1 MVIIVGRTRF
11 FTAAS
16 RLLLVAVAVAAWAVA
31 GRAAGFEAVGT
42 ILGVDAERGRLQI
55 QANGRDRDVAIA
67 PDVRTLDADGKP
79 LGGGLKSA
87 ELKAG
92 AQVTVTV
99 EPGAAGSPEI
109 RAIRLGRH
117 AGGGAPAPAP
127 AGRASVGLKP
137 LSEMSA
143 EDRYKGEDGGLY
155 GGGRND
161 PPEALLAAARMQA
174 ARIVPLDADG
184 RPAKNGTIGLIS
196 ISMSNAT
203 QEYSLFKRLADAD
216 PAKSHRVVVVDCAQ
230 GGQAMAEWAPPDARP
245 WTEAE
250 RRLQA
255 AGVGARQVQ
264 VAWVKLANKGPRGE
278 LAEHGEQLR
287 KDTLA
292 VLQNARTRFPNLRVA
307 YLGSRIY
314 AGYATT
320 PLNPEPYAYESA
332 FVARWLIRA
341 QMKGDAG
348 LRWDDAAG
356 PAKAPLLL
364 WGPYFWGDG
373 TTPRKGDGLV
383 WERADLGPDGTHPSD
398 SGRRKVAEMLLKFF
412 KEDPL
417 AAGWFVRE
425 PDKAGP

>member
-1 MVIIVGRTRF
+1 MMQTVGSVHRVATGF
-11 FTAAS
+11 
-16 RLLLVAVAVAAWAVA
+16 RLLLATAAATAWLSG

-67 PDVRTLDADGKP
+67 AHARTLDAEGRP
-79 LGGGLKSA
+79 LAGGLKSA

-99 EPGAAGSPEI
+99 ESGAAGSPEI

-117 AGGGAPAPAP
+117 AGGAPAT
-127 AGRASVGLKP
+127 AGRATVGFKP
-137 LSEMSA
+137 LTEMTA

-155 GGGRND
+155 GGGRNE
-161 PPEALLAAARMQA
+161 PPAPLLAAARSQA
-174 ARIVPLDADG
+174 ERIVPLDADG
-184 RPAKNGTIGLIS
+184 RPAKDGKIGLVS

-203 QEYSLFKRLADAD
+203 QEYSLFKQLADAD
-216 PAKSHRVVVVDCAQ
+216 PAKSPRVAVVDCAQ

-245 WTEAE
+245 WAEAD

-255 AGVGARQVQ
+255 AGVGAKQVQ

-278 LAEHGEQLR
+278 LAEHGAQLR

-292 VLQNARTRFPNLRVA
+292 VLQNARARFPNLRIA

-314 AGYATT
+314 AGYAAS

-332 FVARWLIRA
+332 FVARWLIRD
-341 QMKGDAG
+341 QMKGDAA
-348 LRWDDAAG
+348 LRWNDADG

-364 WGPYFWGDG
+364 WGPYFWADG

-398 SGRRKVAEMLLKFF
+398 SGRRKVAQMLLKFF
-412 KEDPL
+412 KDDPL
-417 AAGWFVRE
+417 AAGWFVRK
-425 PDKAGP
+425 PDPPGP